1 MDTEE
6 AGKELR
12 SGRIVRITHSTDAD
26 YELFVQWLS
35 PGGRVA
41 ALTGD
46 AGEQVTIA
54 ALRREV
60 EVNGSRY
67 CTIRTL
73 AGRPV
78 GMVKF
83 FRVGPDAYEISGAIG
98 EDGLWTR
105 GFGAEGFGLLIE
117 HLFADLGAHRLQFRV
132 GSHNRAMLDM
142 VIRLRFFMLEGI
154 LRDRQLI
161 NGERHDLLV
170 WAMLRDEY
178 EALFVRGEWESRPT
192 VGPES
197 SETDPERKLV
207 REMLTNYLSSGVRTS
222 LTAYQPETVG

>member
-1 MDTEE
+1 M
-6 AGKELR
+6 
-12 SGRIVRITHSTDAD
+12 VRITHSTEAD
-26 YELFVQWLS
+26 YELFVEWLS

-46 AGEQVTIA
+46 AGERVTIA

-60 EVNGSRY
+60 EVHGSRY

-83 FRVGPDAYEISGAIG
+83 FRVGPDAFEISGAVG

-117 HLFADLGAHRLQFRV
+117 HLFADLNAHRLQFRV
-132 GSHNRAMLDM
+132 GSHNRSMLEM

-154 LRDRQLI
+154 LRDRQVV
-161 NGERHDLLV
+161 NGEHHDLLV
-170 WAMLRDEY
+170 WSMLRHEY
-178 EALFVRGEWESRPT
+178 EALFVRGEWKSSRST
-192 VGPES
+192 VQAEPEENS
-197 SETDPERKLV
+197 DRRLV
-207 REMLTNYLSSGVRTS
+207 RETLTNYLRSGVSTS
-222 LTAYQPETVG
+222 LTAYQSETVG